1 MTLSIANL
9 QEERLLVFYIL
20 CALSARIIFSDVK
33 TRTIPDILSAGV
45 MFFSLVNA
53 WISGFVVDS
62 VLAAFIVFVVFFIL
76 WLLNVIG
83 GGDVKLIVAFTVGIA
98 PQLTI
103 LMLCVTGLLGGI
115 QLGIM
120 YLYQQQPF
128 TRGIPYGV
136 PIVISGLLF
145 SLISI
150 YAIV

>member
-1 MTLSIANL
+1 MDSSIANL
-9 QEERLLVFYIL
+9 QEERLLAFYIL
-20 CALSARIIFSDVK
+20 CVLSVRIIFCDIK
-33 TRTIPDILSAGV
+33 TRRIPDVLSACV
-45 MFFSLVNA
+45 LLVGLINA

-62 VLAAFIVFVVFFIL
+62 IPVAFIVFIIFFVL
-76 WLLNVIG
+76 WFLKVMG

-98 PQLTI
+98 PQFTL
-103 LMLCVTGLLGGI
+103 LMLCITGLLGGI

-136 PIVISGLLF
+136 PIVISGLFF